1 MLDASSLS
9 LLCMTLKEF
18 CFGGRDNPF
27 GQTGRKILDTL
38 APRSPRHLRLPIII
52 AATTALM
59 TCQRQGRGGIQR
71 GRVTWSD
78 LVTSG
83 NLPRCVA
90 TRGKRFEVSFRKKA
104 GGQLENFA
112 TLKQSPNRYIT
123 PTQIT
128 IVQSDDWLLGCGEC
142 NQLPTKNKTF
152 TTAIIIFQQTLNAS
166 NFRHQLHADV

>member
-1 MLDASSLS
+1 MA
-9 LLCMTLKEF
+9 KQF
-18 CFGGRDNPF
+18 
-27 GQTGRKILDTL
+27 QTRHSE
-38 APRSPRHLRLPIII
+38 RSEESRIT
-52 AATTALM
+52 AATTAVM

-78 LVTSG
+78 LATSG

-90 TRGKRFEVSFRKKA
+90 TRGKRFKLSFRKKA

-112 TLKQSPNRYIT
+112 TLKQSPNRHIA

-142 NQLPTKNKTF
+142 NQLPTKKTI
-152 TTAIIIFQQTLNAS
+152 TSTNAVMTLQRTLNAS
-166 NFRHQLHADV
+166 NFRHQLHADD